1 MFSGARNNRNEIDA
15 KTNTR
20 YPEIDII
27 KGLAIITICMGHA
40 GWVFLWF
47 HYTANNQGIS
57 SMKKIILLFCC
68 VPMLYAC
75 GGGEE
80 IKSERPLED
89 IYSEAYKEFNNKDY
103 DDAAELFQTAE
114 SQYPSSPWA
123 ADALVMMAYSRYMD
137 KDFAGAILAID
148 RYMRFHPGHKDVP
161 YMMYLRGMCYYRQ
174 VSDVRRDPG
183 MSAYA
188 LQQFQQLVDRFPHSE
203 YAENAKNKIL
213 ILKNYIAGKV
223 MYAARE
229 DMQRENWTAAITRLQ
244 SVVSTA
250 QETVMTPE
258 AMFRLTE
265 CYTAI
270 GLPEQANG
278 FAEMLRKNFPDN
290 EWTKKLK

>member
-1 MFSGARNNRNEIDA
+1 
-15 KTNTR
+15 
-20 YPEIDII
+20 
-27 KGLAIITICMGHA
+27 
-40 GWVFLWF
+40 
-47 HYTANNQGIS
+47 
-57 SMKKIILLFCC
+57 MKKLVLLFGFCG
-68 VPMLYAC
+68 LLAAC

-80 IKSERPLED
+80 IKAERPLEE
-89 IYSEAYKEFNNKDY
+89 IYQEAYAEFNKKDY
-103 DDAAELFQTAE
+103 EEAAELFQTAE

-188 LQQFQQLVDRFPHSE
+188 LQQFQQLVERFPRSE
-203 YAENAKNKIL
+203 YAKNAKNKII

-223 MYAARE
+223 MYAARN
-229 DMQRENWTAAITRLQ
+229 DMQNENWTAAITRLQ
-244 SVVSTA
+244 SIVSTA

-265 CYTAI
+265 CYNAI
-270 GLPEQANG
+270 GLPEQATG

>member
-1 MFSGARNNRNEIDA
+1 MLVVGA
-15 KTNTR
+15 
-20 YPEIDII
+20 
-27 KGLAIITICMGHA
+27 
-40 GWVFLWF
+40 
-47 HYTANNQGIS
+47 
-57 SMKKIILLFCC
+57 KKLN
-68 VPMLYAC
+68 PNARW
-75 GGGEE
+75 
-80 IKSERPLED
+80 K
-89 IYSEAYKEFNNKDY
+89 EAYEEFNDKNY

-114 SQYPSSPWA
+114 SQYPSSPWS

-137 KDFAGAILAID
+137 KDFAGSILAID

-203 YAENAKNKIL
+203 YAKNAEN

-244 SVVSTA
+244 SIVATA

-270 GLPEQANG
+270 GLPKQAEG
-278 FAEMLRKNFPDN
+278 FADMLRKNFPDN

>member
-1 MFSGARNNRNEIDA
+1 
-15 KTNTR
+15 
-20 YPEIDII
+20 
-27 KGLAIITICMGHA
+27 
-40 GWVFLWF
+40 
-47 HYTANNQGIS
+47 
-57 SMKKIILLFCC
+57 MKKLVLLFGFCG
-68 VPMLYAC
+68 LLAAC

-80 IKSERPLED
+80 IKAERPLEE
-89 IYSEAYKEFNNKDY
+89 IYQEAYAEFNKKDY
-103 DDAAELFQTAE
+103 EEAAELFQTAE

-137 KDFAGAILAID
+137 KDFAGSILAID

-188 LQQFQQLVDRFPHSE
+188 LQQFQQLVERFPRSE
-203 YAENAKNKIL
+203 YAKNAKNKII

-223 MYAARE
+223 MYAARN
-229 DMQRENWTAAITRLQ
+229 DMQNENWTAAITRLQ
-244 SVVSTA
+244 SIVSTA

-265 CYTAI
+265 CYNAI
-270 GLPEQANG
+270 GLPEQATG
-278 FAEMLRKNFPDN
+278 FADMLRKNFPDN